1 MNITHLKYAVEVE
14 KTGSITKAA
23 DHLFMGQP
31 NLSKAIRELEESIGI
46 TIFKR
51 TSRGVVPTG
60 KGEEF
65 LSYAKAILMQIE
77 QMEALYK
84 PQEKQRE
91 LCFSISV
98 PRASYITYAFTHFMK
113 TVDLNQGIKIN
124 FKETNSIEAIY
135 NILEHDYH
143 LGIIRYPVVYEKYF
157 LDLLSEKGLSAKMLW
172 EFEYVVLLSEE
183 HPLAEKD
190 SLSLEDLHP
199 YMEIVH
205 GDLVVPTLSESDIKK
220 DWKEEVTQK
229 HILVYERGSQFDLL
243 YEVPTTYMWVSPLP
257 EELLGRYG
265 LVQRKCHF
273 TKYTNKDVLIYP
285 KHYQLSELEEGFLNT
300 LNRVKNKIVYIN
312 GKIH

>member
-31 NLSKAIRELEESIGI
+31 NLSKAIRELEESMGI

-51 TSRGVVPTG
+51 TTKGVVPTR

-84 PQEKQRE
+84 PQEKQKE

-98 PRASYITYAFTHFMK
+98 PRASYITYAFTRFMK
-113 TVDLNQGIKIN
+113 TIDLDQGIKIN
-124 FKETNSIEAIY
+124 FKETNSIEAIC

-143 LGIIRYPVVYEKYF
+143 LGIIRYPLVYEKYF
-157 LDLLSEKGLSAKMLW
+157 LPLLSDKGLSAKMLW
-172 EFEYVVLLSEE
+172 EFECVVLLSRE
-183 HPLAEKD
+183 HPLVEKE

-199 YMEIVH
+199 YIEIVH
-205 GDLVVPTLSESDIKK
+205 GDLTVPSLSDADLKK
-220 DWKEEVTQK
+220 DLKEKDTQK
-229 HILVYERGSQFDLL
+229 HILVYERGSQLDLL
-243 YEVPTTYMWVSPLP
+243 HEIPSTYMWVSPLP
-257 EELLGRYG
+257 EEPLERYG

-273 TKYTNKDVLIYP
+273 TKYKNKDVLIYP
-285 KHYQLSELEEGFLNT
+285 KHYKLSELAESFLSA
-300 LNRVKNKIVYIN
+300 LNDVKVKIVC
-312 GKIH
+312 KSD